1 MSNHPSTSPA
11 PTTVATTAVRGGSR
25 PEARRPYHVGVAI
38 GLCAGVYAG
47 SLTAVTVLQID
58 RDRDLI
64 RDRAPVAEAIELLA
78 RHNDRMATEI
88 DAAGEAFQ
96 QAADGYEGVAAG
108 VTNLDTAVKRLT
120 ARVAAIKGSTMQ
132 LPDALSLPP
141 VTRIGGG
148 SSSSGGGSGGSVT
161 KPKPKPAP
169 PPTQG
174 STGASGG

>member
-1 MSNHPSTSPA
+1 MSGHPSTIA
-11 PTTVATTAVRGGSR
+11 PLATVAAKPVPRSE
-25 PEARRPYHVGVAI
+25 PRRPFHVGVAI

-64 RDRAPVAEAIELLA
+64 RDRAPVGEAIELLG

-88 DAAGEAFQ
+88 EAAGEAFQ

-108 VTNLDTAVKRLT
+108 VTDLDTAVKRLT
-120 ARVAAIKGSTMQ
+120 ARVAAIKGSTMN
-132 LPDALSLPP
+132 LPDALALPP

-148 SSSSGGGSGGSVT
+148 GSSGGSAGSVT
-161 KPKPKPAP
+161 KTKPRPAP
-169 PPTQG
+169 PPTQA